1 MYVLRLPRPH
11 LSSFIPIL
19 VFLTLGLTASHP
31 CFGGESLDYLG
42 ESSDKVFEQGVQHYD
57 GGEYQA
63 ALERFEYLLKSF
75 PTDKHYTGFLIMA
88 SRCQVKLGRYEAAER
103 GLSELLETF
112 PQSSYRGAAYIL
124 LGDIAFLRGEP
135 VESTRNYLR
144 GYESAENHR
153 HRERARGSFL
163 PLLERHL
170 TLPELERL
178 SQQYRGQ
185 LLGEVFFYKGKREW
199 EAGQSRRAINSLERF
214 LVLSPGDAKRS
225 EALKILDRARETAST
240 RVVLGVLAPLSGAFA
255 DYGESMVR
263 GIKLAVAEK
272 SNPEVGQIEL
282 AIKDTRGEPVSAALA
297 MGELV
302 GDEEVVAIIG
312 PLRSESAVGATV
324 SADCHRLPIIT
335 PTASEAGISGLSD
348 FAYQL
353 SPSSET
359 MARELASY
367 ASGSLKIRQFAT
379 LAPNDSHGPRV
390 SEFFAEEMKR
400 GEGELLKSFY
410 YVPGQTDFKG
420 PLGEIREMLL
430 DKTKTMWEN
439 EELDSALFF
448 DDKGDTL
455 PPEKWPV
462 YLEGLFVLGYA
473 DDLNLIAPQVAFSI
487 IKTQLLGLEG
497 FSDLEALKPSK
508 DYIQGAVFCCHFV
521 EEEENSRWVSF
532 SKKYRDRFGE
542 APNWVAALSYDCA
555 KVLLKACEAG
565 ALVPEKVN
573 DHLKKSSKYDG
584 VTGTIRFDKT
594 TGENQGVGIYR
605 IEGSALK
612 RLK

>member
-1 MYVLRLPRPH
+1 MYVLRIPRTHP
-11 LSSFIPIL
+11 SSFIAALIL
-19 VFLTLGLTASHP
+19 FTLSLTVSHL
-31 CFGGESLDYLG
+31 CLGGEALDYLG
-42 ESSDKVFEQGVQHYD
+42 ESSDKVFDQAVQYYEA
-57 GGEYQA
+57 GECQP
-63 ALERFEYLLKSF
+63 ALERFEYLLKTF
-75 PTDKHYTGFLIMA
+75 PTDKHYTGFLMMT

-103 GLSELLETF
+103 GLSELLESF
-112 PQSSYRGAAYIL
+112 PQSSYRGAAYIM
-124 LGDIAFLRGEP
+124 LGDIAFVKGEP
-135 VESTRNYLR
+135 LESVRNYLR
-144 GYESAENHR
+144 GYESAGTDQ
-153 HRERARGSFL
+153 HRERARRSFL

-170 TLPELERL
+170 TLPELEQL
-178 SQQYRGQ
+178 SQQYRGE
-185 LLGEVFFYKGKREW
+185 LLGEVFFHKGRRES

-214 LVLSPGDAKRS
+214 LVLSPGDQKRS
-225 EALKILDRARETAST
+225 EALKILDKARETAST
-240 RVVLGVLAPLSGAFA
+240 RVALGVLAPLSGAFA

-282 AIKDTRGEPVSAALA
+282 TVKDTKGEPVSAALA
-297 MGELV
+297 MGELA

-367 ASGSLKIRQFAT
+367 ASGSLKIKQFAT

-390 SEFFAEEMKR
+390 SEVFAEEMKR
-400 GEGELLKSFY
+400 GGGELLRSFY
-410 YVPGQTDFKG
+410 YAPGQTDFKG
-420 PLGEIREMLL
+420 PLGEIRDTLL
-430 DKTKTMWEN
+430 AKTKTMWEN

-462 YLEGLFVLGYA
+462 YLDGLFVLGYA
-473 DDLNLIAPQVAFSI
+473 DDMNLIAPQVAFSI
-487 IKTQLLGLEG
+487 IKTRLLGLEG
-497 FSDLEALKPSK
+497 FSDIEALKPSK
-508 DYIQGAVFCCHFV
+508 DYVQGAVFCCHFI
-521 EEEENSRWVSF
+521 EDEENARWVFF
-532 SKKYRDRFGE
+532 SKKYREKFGE
-542 APNWVAALSYDCA
+542 TPDWVAALSYDCA
-555 KVLLKACEAG
+555 KVILKACQSG

-573 DHLKKSSKYDG
+573 DYLKRSSKSEG
-584 VTGTIRFDKT
+584 VTGDIRFEKT